1 MSPFGRTIHPV
12 ISLIFL
18 PFFVKVI
25 SISPLCGQFFFLL
38 FCAGGA
44 IIQIMEATILQ
55 FFQSIRCGFLDV
67 FFGVFSVLGEAMIV
81 GGVAILVFWLAPKRA
96 GEQII
101 MTALTSF
108 PINSLM
114 KFTIAR
120 PRPFVAGVVEYREP
134 PFLADELD
142 LYASFPSGHTQS
154 SGSFAFAAASSA
166 KKLFAWILAGALILL
181 VMLSRLYFGAHYPT
195 DVLAGLCFGLVIAL
209 AWAGI
214 FRYAYPYRYLILL
227 CLAALAVFPC
237 FLPNVAHDYIQAT
250 GLLTGAAVALAA
262 AHFCL
267 TEHACPFPRRLWR
280 VPVGAAVVGAVFAL
294 TLLFPEGEA
303 FSLLKWFLVAFT
315 AGFPAPYLFSLLKI

>member
-1 MSPFGRTIHPV
+1 
-12 ISLIFL
+12 
-18 PFFVKVI
+18 
-25 SISPLCGQFFFLL
+25 
-38 FCAGGA
+38 
-44 IIQIMEATILQ
+44 MEATILQ

-81 GGVAILVFWLAPKRA
+81 GGVAILVFWLAPRRA

-195 DVLAGLCFGLVIAL
+195 DVLAGLCFGLVLAL

-250 GLLTGAAVALAA
+250 GLLTGAAVALGA

-267 TEHACPFPRRLWR
+267 TEHTCPFPRRLWR